1 MYACIEGK
9 QDVVTYLLKQKGVD
23 VKKKNN
29 DGLSAMSWAARSGR
43 IQTFFMPILVI
54 FNCFSKKSIWCWW
67 IFL

>member
-29 DGLSAMSWAARSGR
+29 DGLSAMSWAARSGNFLSYPN
-43 IQTFFMPILVI
+43 ILHAILVI
-54 FNCFSKKSIWCWW
+54 FNCFSKN
-67 IFL
+67 